1 MPLIV
6 ELAVDCGDKDEFL
19 EVEVGKGRR
28 EVLDI
33 FKQFR
38 EMMIASDAGR
48 RWIGSI
54 SKKVNTDKEWKRNEK
69 D

>member
-33 FKQFR
+33 FKQFG
-38 EMMIASDAGR
+38 EMMIASDAG
-48 RWIGSI
+48 
-54 SKKVNTDKEWKRNEK
+54 
-69 D
+69 

>member
-1 MPLIV
+1 M
-6 ELAVDCGDKDEFL
+6 
-19 EVEVGKGRR
+19 
-28 EVLDI
+28 LDI